1 MKRILLLSF
10 LFSYIGM
17 LSAQAQERTITG
29 TVTSSDDGSTVP
41 GVNVILKGTTT
52 GTTTDLDG
60 NYRFTVPSEGG
71 TLVFTFIGLRTEEV
85 EIGSRSVVDI
95 ALSSDVQELQ
105 EVVVTALGISREKKA
120 LGYGV
125 TTLGSQNIEGRP
137 EADLGRILRGKAPG
151 VDIQQTSG
159 IAGTGTNIII
169 RGYSSV
175 TGTNQPLFVIDGVPF
190 NSDTNTDQSFVAG
203 GATASSRFLD
213 LDPNNIKEVSILK
226 GLSATVLYGEAGR
239 NGVILV
245 TTKTGGASVGNN
257 DLNVRFSQNVSF
269 SEVANLPDY
278 QNTYGNGFSG
288 DFGWFFSNWGPA
300 FDVRGSNGI
309 AEDGTVEHPYDQPQY
324 NADFPEFIGQRYEY
338 KAYESVEN
346 FFRTG
351 VASNTSIGFDKNLG
365 SEGVISMNYSYLD
378 DRGFIPNDVNRFK
391 KHNFSLGGN
400 TTLSNGIRVNTS
412 FNYIDSDRN
421 APPAAVGAG
430 SNPSGQS
437 LFANLIYTPRS
448 IDLLNLPFQSP
459 VDGSMVY
466 YRRGAAIQNPLWTIQ
481 NALNEEDIR
490 RFFGNIQMSYDI
502 TDWLTVTY
510 RAGLDQYAQQN
521 RRWANKGGSQNAL
534 GFLSTSQRYNRIS
547 DHVLNLSFRTDI
559 TSDLSF
565 DGLIG
570 YNARREVRD
579 ETFAVSTEQFVFN
592 IVNHNNFT
600 THQNFQRLIEENTL
614 GLYATATFGF
624 RDYLYLNFQARNDWT
639 STLEKDN
646 RSITYPSASVSFVP
660 TDAIVSLENNILNY
674 WKVRVGYGLSA
685 GYPNPYQTRTALGSS
700 TNSWLNNGVAVNRN
714 TASNRLGNAVLE
726 PETHAEFE
734 LGTEL
739 KFWDN
744 RIGADLSYY
753 NKQSRDLIIGLSLD
767 PATGFTTTTVN
778 GADLENKG
786 VEFALNL
793 NPVRNPV
800 NVQLDLNY
808 TRNRNNVIS
817 IIEGV
822 DQVGIQSVDP
832 VTGGVNANGFDGVNN
847 FIIPGQQY
855 GVLQGFGYTRRD
867 GQRLV
872 GSDGFFIS
880 EQDVSVIGNPNPN
893 WTGNASLTLSWKGL
907 NLYGQMSYVSGG
919 DIYSITAA
927 TMLARGNT
935 VDTDFERFLPV
946 VLPGVIEDADGTLK
960 PNDIQVY
967 IGDGSFRS
975 YFFANEGAVFDGTS
989 LRLREV
995 SLSYD
1000 LPASLLS
1007 GTPIGVAT
1015 VRVFGQN
1022 LWYKAYNFP
1031 EGVNYDP
1038 EVLSTGVGNN
1048 RGLEFATGPTSRI
1061 YGGGLTLTF

>member
-10 LFSYIGM
+10 LFSCIGVFGAW
-17 LSAQAQERTITG
+17 AQRTITG
-29 TVTSSDDGSTVP
+29 KVTGVDDGSEIP

-60 NYRFTVPSEGG
+60 NYRLTVPEEGG

-125 TTLGSQNIEGRP
+125 TTLGSQNVEGRP

-169 RGYSSV
+169 RGYSSI

-245 TTKTGGASVGNN
+245 TTKTGSASAGQKDV
-257 DLNVRFSQNVSF
+257 NVRFSQNVSF
-269 SEVANLPDY
+269 SRVANLPDY

-309 AEDGTVEHPYDQPQY
+309 ADDGTVEHPYDQAQY
-324 NADFPEFIGQRYEY
+324 NDDFPEFIGQRYEY
-338 KAYESVEN
+338 RPYESVEN

-351 VASNTSIGFDKNLG
+351 VGSNTSIGFDKNLG
-365 SEGVISMNYSYLD
+365 TDGAISLNYSYLD

-430 SNPSGQS
+430 SNPSGAS

-466 YRRGAAIQNPLWTIQ
+466 YRRGAAIQNPLWTIY
-481 NALNEEDIR
+481 NALDVESIR
-490 RFFGNIQMSYDI
+490 RFFGNVQMSYDL
-502 TDWLTVTY
+502 TDWLTLTY
-510 RAGLDQYAQQN
+510 RAGLDQYTQQN
-521 RRWANKGGSQNAL
+521 RRHVNKGGSQVPL
-534 GFLSTSQRYNRIS
+534 GRLITSERFNRIS

-559 TSDLSF
+559 NSDISF

-570 YNARREVRD
+570 YNVRREMRD
-579 ETFAVSTEQFVFN
+579 ETFAISTNQFIFGLVS
-592 IVNHNNFT
+592 HNNFT
-600 THQNFQRLIEENTL
+600 THQTFQRLREENNL
-614 GLYATATFGF
+614 GLYGTATFGF
-624 RDYLYLNFQARNDWT
+624 RDYLYLNVQARNDWT

-646 RSITYPSASVSFVP
+646 RSVTYPSASLSFVP
-660 TDAIVSLENNILNY
+660 TDAFVALENDILSY
-674 WKVRVGYGLSA
+674 LKVRVGYGLSA
-685 GYPNPYQTRTALGSS
+685 GYPNPYKTRTPLGSGA
-700 TNSWLNNGVAVNRN
+700 NAFLDGGNIVNVN
-714 TASNRLGNAVLE
+714 TQLDVLGNADLQRE
-726 PETHAEFE
+726 LHKEFE
-734 LGTEL
+734 VGVEAR
-739 KFWDN
+739 FWDN
-744 RIGADLSYY
+744 RISLDASYY
-753 NKQSRDLIIGLSLD
+753 NKQSEDLIIDLALD
-767 PATGFTTTTVN
+767 PSSGFTLTAVN

-786 VEFALNL
+786 VEIALNV

-800 NVQLDLNY
+800 NVQFNLNY
-808 TRNRNNVIS
+808 TRNRNNVLS

-822 DQVGIQSVDP
+822 SQIGLPNIDP
-832 VTGGVNANGFDGVNN
+832 VTGFINANGFNGVNN
-847 FIIPGQQY
+847 YIIPGEQY
-855 GVLQGFGYTRRD
+855 GVLQGFGYERRD
-867 GQRLV
+867 GQLLV
-872 GSDGFFIS
+872 GADGFYVP

-893 WTGNASLTLSWKGL
+893 WTGNASTTISWKGL
-907 NLYGQMSYVSGG
+907 QLYAQLSYVSGG
-919 DIYSITAA
+919 DIASITAA

-935 VDTDFERFLPV
+935 VDTDFDRFLPV
-946 VLPGVIEDADGTLK
+946 ILPGVIEEADGTIR

-975 YFFANEGAVFDGTS
+975 YFFANEGNVFDGTS
-989 LRLREV
+989 LRLREA

-1007 GTPIGVAT
+1007 GTPLGVAT
-1015 VRVFGQN
+1015 VRVYGQN

-1038 EVLSTGVGNN
+1038 EVLSTGVGNQ

-1061 YGGGLTLTF
+1061 YGGGITLTF